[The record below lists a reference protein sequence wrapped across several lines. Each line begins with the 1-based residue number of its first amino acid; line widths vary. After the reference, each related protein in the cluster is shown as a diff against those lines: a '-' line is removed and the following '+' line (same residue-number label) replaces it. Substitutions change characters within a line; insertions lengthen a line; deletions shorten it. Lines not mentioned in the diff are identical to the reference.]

1 MAPTVSA
8 VLDASSRPTVLD
20 GGLGTALEA
29 RGLDLDHDLWS
40 AALLRDRPEILAEV
54 HAAFAAAGARVLT
67 TASYQISPL
76 GLARAGLSPAAGRA
90 LITDSVAVARE
101 AAAREAAAREAAAK
115 EAGAGAALIAGS
127 VGPYGAALGDGSEY
141 TGAYRLTAAEF
152 AAFHRPRIAALVD
165 SGVDLLAL
173 ETQPCLPE
181 IRVLAELVDA
191 HAVPAWLTVTLSDDG
206 THLPDGTPLSTV
218 AEAVAGTPLIRGLG
232 VNCVRP
238 SLVAP
243 ALKALGR
250 ATDLPLVAYP
260 NSGETYDAATMT
272 WRTGTATPAAW
283 PVQTWTDLGARLIGG
298 CCRTT
303 PDDIA
308 VLARRLRASSPD

>member
-8 VLDASSRPTVLD
+8 VLDGSSPPTVLD

-40 AALLRDRPEILAEV
+40 AALLRERPEILAEV
-54 HAAFAAAGARVLT
+54 HAAFAAAGAQVLT

-101 AAAREAAAREAAAK
+101 AAAREAAARKAA
-115 EAGAGAALIAGS
+115 AGAALIAGS

-141 TGAYRLTAAEF
+141 TGDYRLTAGEF
-152 AAFHRPRIAALVD
+152 AAFHRPRIDALVD
-165 SGVDLLAL
+165 SGVDVLAL

-206 THLPDGTPLSTV
+206 THLPDGTPLSAV

-243 ALKALGR
+243 ALAALAA
-250 ATDLPLVAYP
+250 ATDLPLIAYP
-260 NSGETYDAATMT
+260 NSGETYDAATMRWT
-272 WRTGTATPAAW
+272 TGAATPAAW
-283 PVQTWTDLGARLIGG
+283 PVATWTRLGARLIGG

-308 VLARRLRASSPD
+308 VLAGRLRASSPG

>member
-40 AALLRDRPEILAEV
+40 AALVRDRPEILAEV

-101 AAAREAAAREAAAK
+101 AA
-115 EAGAGAALIAGS
+115 AGAALIAGS

>member
-8 VLDASSRPTVLD
+8 VLDASSLPTVLD

-40 AALLRDRPEILAEV
+40 AAILRDRPEILAEV

-101 AAAREAAAREAAAK
+101 AAAKEAA
-115 EAGAGAALIAGS
+115 AGAALIAGS

-141 TGAYRLTAAEF
+141 TGAYRLTAGQF

-173 ETQPCLPE
+173 ETQPSLPE

-218 AEAVAGTPLIRGLG
+218 AEAVAGTPLVRGLG

-243 ALKALGR
+243 ALAALGR

-283 PVQTWTDLGARLIGG
+283 PVETWTDLGARLIGG

>member
-101 AAAREAAAREAAAK
+101 AAA
-115 EAGAGAALIAGS
+115 GAALIAGS

-165 SGVDLLAL
+165 SGVDVLAL
-173 ETQPCLPE
+173 ETQPSLPE

-191 HAVPAWLTVTLSDDG
+191 HAVPAWLTVTLSADG

-243 ALKALGR
+243 ALAALGR

-283 PVQTWTDLGARLIGG
+283 PVQTWTRLGARLIGG